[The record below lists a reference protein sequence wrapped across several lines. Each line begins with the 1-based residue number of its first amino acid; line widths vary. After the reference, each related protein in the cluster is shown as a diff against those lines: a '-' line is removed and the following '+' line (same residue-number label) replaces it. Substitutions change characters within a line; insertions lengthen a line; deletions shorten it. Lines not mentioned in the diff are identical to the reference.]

1 MSNGIVRRID
11 ELGRIVIP
19 KELRRTMRLREG
31 DELEIE
37 SDGERLIVKKYGAFQ
52 NMKSASDGI
61 TEMIARYVSGAY
73 AYVVDKDE
81 IVSASANSKGVREG
95 NNITDYLRKI
105 IFGRSAVVIDSKNG
119 LFEGVPFDGVAIVEP
134 VVVRGDLVG
143 AVVVTSPVPLNENEL
158 GYVRFS
164 SAILTAVISD

>member
-31 DELEIE
+31 DELEIA

-52 NMKSASDGI
+52 NMKSASDGV
-61 TEMIARYVSGAY
+61 TRMIAEYVSGAC
-73 AYVVDKDE
+73 AYVVDKDCV
-81 IVSASANSKGVREG
+81 VSVSANSKSIREG
-95 NNITDYLRKI
+95 KGITDYLRKI
-105 IFGRSAVVIDSKNG
+105 VYGRSAVVLDIKNG
-119 LFEGVPFDGVAIVEP
+119 LFEDVPFDGVAVVEP

-143 AVVVTSPVPLNENEL
+143 AVVVTSPVALTENEL